1 MGRWILL
8 LALSYAVLP
17 LAARADVASD
27 AHRLL
32 ASRVRQSSVDPK
44 SITIRDVVVQGNQA
58 LLSWDSGKEHGV
70 MGLIRL
76 DDRWWDALDMTREG
90 AGSCW
95 FTTTAYPLPVITQQ
109 YPADYRPP
117 PYEPAPSSAALTDDG
132 LSAQLVQIAAERNA
146 DVRNADAQE
155 RKLSAGGKLFLA
167 GCDVDWY
174 SLHPDARVRANGGVI
189 HPPVRSFTSGFDFTL
204 RYGSNNA
211 PANSRFTLIY
221 VRPPTQA
228 EFLPNPPPPKDW
240 GGSTDVGFFDF
251 DVSGTQP
258 VTFNAGTAVD
268 IWFPF
273 VLDDT
278 LRYDVSLFTG
288 GKAYGP
294 YHGTLFDNVL
304 HFELPAF
311 TVAPGKGFQAEISGW
326 Y

>member
-32 ASRVRQSSVDPK
+32 ASRVRQSAVDPK
-44 SITIRDVVVQGNQA
+44 NISIRDVVVQGNQA
-58 LLSWDSGKEHGV
+58 LLSWDAGKEHGV
-70 MGLIRL
+70 MGLILL
-76 DDRWWDALDMTREG
+76 DDRWWDALDMIRSG

-117 PYEPAPSSAALTDDG
+117 PYEPAPSSTALTDDG

-146 DVRNADAQE
+146 DVRNADA
-155 RKLSAGGKLFLA
+155 SGKA
-167 GCDVDWY
+167 ACDRDTYTV
-174 SLHPDARVRANGGVI
+174 HPDARVSIKGGVV

-251 DVSGTQP
+251 DVDGTQP
-258 VTFNAGTAVD
+258 VTFNRRHGGRH
-268 IWFPF
+268 
-273 VLDDT
+273 L
-278 LRYDVSLFTG
+278 VSVR
-288 GKAYGP
+288 AR
-294 YHGTLFDNVL
+294 
-304 HFELPAF
+304 
-311 TVAPGKGFQAEISGW
+311 
-326 Y
+326 